1 MDENTLLQ
9 QCRAFDLEALGEAY
23 DAYSPRLYA
32 YALRLLGDASQA
44 EDAVAETFNRFLN
57 VLRLGKGP
65 DSHLKAYLYRVAHNW
80 ITDQYRRQPPPPL
93 ALDEE
98 LEIAAAD
105 DPEGETIFNLQAQK
119 VRQALRMLTPEQRQ
133 VIVLKFIEGWNNS
146 EVAEAL
152 DKPAGAI
159 KSLQHRALEM
169 LRRNLVLESENE

>member
-1 MDENTLLQ
+1 MDDSNLLKR
-9 QCRAFDLEALGEAY
+9 CRTFDLEALGEVY
-23 DAYSPRLYA
+23 DAYSPGLYS
-32 YALRLLGDASQA
+32 YALRLLGDPSLA

-80 ITDQYRRQPPPPL
+80 ITDQYRRQPLPPL
-93 ALDEE
+93 SLDEDVE
-98 LEIAAAD
+98 PAAAD
-105 DPEGETIFNLQAQK
+105 DPEGETIFNLQAQT

-133 VIVLKFIEGWNNS
+133 VIVLKFIEGWNNN

-152 DKPAGAI
+152 GKPAGAI

-169 LRRNLVLESENE
+169 LRRTLVLESEIE